1 MSYYFRP
8 PNSREQNLFIVR
20 FSVDNLAS
28 ANFIDTSPIFTLR
41 SSAYTSPSYIFLP
54 AGLSLKYSTGDS
66 VFTLDYT
73 NAKYEIP
80 PTFNL
85 LMKDSNPPTGFNVS
99 VLSVTNTNA
108 RFIIYTGYTGTIGPG
123 LITKVTPSSTSFTNI
138 GLQVQIIGRTT
149 TGPTFAIAN
158 QGWTYVESTTAKTD
172 TIYTTMNMGTSG
184 VTQPPYGLSVGGSF
198 GYQGSA
204 GTVTNVTAIANYKY
218 TDISGKDLIYAY
230 YPLDLSTITISGT
243 YIISLLT
250 PTDVGQEVKFQVVVN
265 PNPATIKVS
274 FSGEV
279 VGVSTSSI
287 AYVGDTM
294 TFISAW
300 SGSLKWVKVNNQ

>member
-28 ANFIDTSPIFTLR
+28 ANFTNASPIFTLS

-54 AGLSLKYSTGDS
+54 AGLSLNYNSSTRI
-66 VFTLDYT
+66 FKLDYT

-80 PTFNL
+80 PTLNL
-85 LMKDSNPPTGFNVS
+85 LMKDSNPPTGFNIS
-99 VLSVTNTNA
+99 VLSVTNTSA
-108 RFIIYTGYTGTIGPG
+108 QFIIYTGYTGS
-123 LITKVTPSSTSFTNI
+123 ITQVTPSSTSFSGI

-158 QGWTYVESTTAKTD
+158 QGWTYVESTTARTD

-218 TDISGKDLIYAY
+218 TDISGIASVLYTY
-230 YPLDLSTITISGT
+230 YPLDLTTGLSAGANAVT
-243 YIISLLT
+243 LPT
-250 PTDVGQEVKFQVVVN
+250 PADVGQEVKFQVVVN
-265 PNPATIKVS
+265 PNPGTNTITFTGQVVG
-274 FSGEV
+274 FSG
-279 VGVSTSSI
+279 SI
-287 AYVGDTM
+287 TNVGDTM